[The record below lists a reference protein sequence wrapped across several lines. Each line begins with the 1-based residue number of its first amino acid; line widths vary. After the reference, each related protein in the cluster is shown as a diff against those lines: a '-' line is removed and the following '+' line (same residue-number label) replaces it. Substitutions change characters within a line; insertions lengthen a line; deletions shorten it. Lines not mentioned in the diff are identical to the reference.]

1 MTNREWLNN
10 LSDEEL
16 ADKFGGIDCST
27 CMVFCD
33 YPQNIGD
40 CHKGFVLW
48 LKEEHFDE
56 ED

>member
-1 MTNREWLNN
+1 MTNREWLNS

-16 ADKFGGIDCST
+16 ADKFGGINCST
-27 CMVFCD
+27 CRVFCD

-56 ED
+56 EN